1 MSLTER
7 KEQIKAALDKA
18 TTPAELHQI
27 LVDNGISLAGEVTVE
42 ATERELYLI
51 QEGLAAADRG
61 EVYKYKELE
70 DRLSE
75 MRANLKNE
83 AKA

>member
-27 LVDNGISLAGEVTVE
+27 LVDNGISLAVE
-42 ATERELYLI
+42 ASEEASERENQLI
-51 QEGLAAADRG
+51 AEGLADVEKG
-61 EVYKYKELE
+61 NVYPYAELE
-70 DRLSE
+70 WRL
-75 MRANLKNE
+75 KE
-83 AKA
+83 ARKAKDAQV